1 MTDYFSALD
10 LDPNELLRLN
20 DEEARKTVERA
31 YDKLVSTAN
40 QGDASENPRAEVWAD
55 AKDALCDPVRRTHHA
70 EKLGYQVDDSEPA
83 HRPQNQPPP
92 HQPPRPS
99 RNSGGAPWWGAAFVA
114 ASGVLLYL
122 FGAGA
127 LLDEPG
133 TLIFWLGSFLMVRTI
148 TKTTRQAIVST
159 LIVGFLGTLLASW
172 SYHGFSQVVASW
184 NAPPTGVAAGL
195 LIVLGALLVKAQ
207 GSIAPRVTPQE
218 WYAARTLQVFTLA
231 VVLIPIAGAVI
242 PLHEG
247 GTDPEPGD
255 PQPPPVC
262 APTSEIEEALNLS
275 RPARRQVQAGLGATG
290 HATGSI
296 YGMLGPRNRAAIR
309 EWQQTQTNCTATGFL
324 NQRQADSLMA
334 LAPPGPDDPPE
345 PPPPVTETAR
355 SRVVIEA
362 EPGSE
367 IAIDNDAV
375 GTTSEIGTLAV
386 DGILAGEHV
395 LTASRPGFEPI
406 RRTIEVVAG
415 ISQVVSL
422 TFQPLP
428 GRLTVTANVDNAY
441 VEIDTGYSAFAPV
454 TEVEVN
460 AGTRQITVSSP
471 GYEPDQQLV
480 TVPPDGA
487 VTHHATLEPFPVE
500 EFTDQIERVFSSGA
514 YEEVANTAGNL
525 VRVLDSWIA
534 TGVDIDPDVLS
545 RALTIEGR
553 SLFELSQFQ
562 AATVPLYRAILAG
575 GRVEL
580 PVKHRHGGGGLRPSF
595 CRGTLSLSLNEIRFE
610 SVDDPD
616 HGFAVPPSSIT
627 NVERAGARN
636 GFLFRVNTE
645 VDGRGDMDFV
655 HPNAERQRR
664 DPDSGLQIDLTC
676 PDCNQALEVHA
687 ALLLRLS
694 ES

>member
-1 MTDYFSALD
+1 M
-10 LDPNELLRLN
+10 
-20 DEEARKTVERA
+20 
-31 YDKLVSTAN
+31 
-40 QGDASENPRAEVWAD
+40 
-55 AKDALCDPVRRTHHA
+55 
-70 EKLGYQVDDSEPA
+70 
-83 HRPQNQPPP
+83 
-92 HQPPRPS
+92 
-99 RNSGGAPWWGAAFVA
+99 
-114 ASGVLLYL
+114 
-122 FGAGA
+122 
-127 LLDEPG
+127 
-133 TLIFWLGSFLMVRTI
+133 
-148 TKTTRQAIVST
+148 
-159 LIVGFLGTLLASW
+159 
-172 SYHGFSQVVASW
+172 
-184 NAPPTGVAAGL
+184 
-195 LIVLGALLVKAQ
+195 
-207 GSIAPRVTPQE
+207 
-218 WYAARTLQVFTLA
+218 
-231 VVLIPIAGAVI
+231 VLIPIAGAVI

-290 HATGSI
+290 HATGTI
-296 YGMLGPRNRAAIR
+296 DGMLGPRTRAAIR

-694 ES
+694 EHHERRTSGGSERVPVPGQHRGRRTGRHGLRPPERRTAAPGPRQRAPDRPDLPRLQPSPGGARRSPAAALRVVTGFDDTTHCGIPMHKMEGMASEPPHPGLDSRMHATRSWRLEPHDNGRGEDVVQRPSSGIHNHPEPATAQET